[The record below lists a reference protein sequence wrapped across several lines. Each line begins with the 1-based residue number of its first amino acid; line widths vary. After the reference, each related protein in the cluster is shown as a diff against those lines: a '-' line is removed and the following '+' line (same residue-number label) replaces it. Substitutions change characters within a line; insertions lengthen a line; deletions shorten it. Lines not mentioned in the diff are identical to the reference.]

1 MNETVDYIIKFLYAA
16 VLAGV
21 PLMYGTLGEII
32 TEKAGN
38 LNLGVEGL
46 MYMGAISGFAAGF
59 YTNNPALALLAA
71 FGAGVLGSLIYAIL
85 TVSFKA
91 NQNVTGLTLTIF
103 GTGIANLFGSN
114 YTTSGALGEGVMS
127 VFKSVSIPVLS
138 NLPYVGKLLFSYNSF
153 VYFGVVLC
161 IVLGIYINHT
171 SQGRSLRA
179 VGENPAAADAM
190 GVNVTLYKYVHILL
204 GGGICALGGAYV
216 IIVTCNGLWTY
227 NCINGL
233 GWIAVALVIFA
244 GWSPYRVILGSLVFG
259 ALSVLRLY
267 TPASVANIPQAIFM
281 MLPFIA
287 TAVVLVVTSIHPS
300 HKHQQPKSCG
310 VNYYR
315 EDR

>member
-1 MNETVDYIIKFLYAA
+1 MNENMDYIIKFLYAA

-46 MYMGAISGFAAGF
+46 MYMGAIFGFVTGY
-59 YTNNPALALLAA
+59 YTENPMLAMLAA
-71 FGAGVLGSLIYAIL
+71 FGAGMLGSLIYAVL

-103 GTGIANLFGSN
+103 GTGIANLLGSN
-114 YTTSGALGEGVMS
+114 YTTAGAMPESVMAM
-127 VFKSVSIPVLS
+127 FKAVNIPGLTD
-138 NLPYVGKLLFSYNSF
+138 LPYVGRLLFNYSPF
-153 VYFGVVLC
+153 VYFGILLC
-161 IVLGIYINHT
+161 IVLGLYIGRT
-171 SQGRSLRA
+171 SRGRSLRA
-179 VGENPAAADAM
+179 IGENPAAADAM
-190 GVNVTLYKYVHILL
+190 GVNVTLYKYIHIML

-216 IIVTCNGLWTY
+216 IIVTCNGMWTY

-244 GWSPYRVILGSLVFG
+244 SWSTYRVIIGSLVFG

-267 TPASVANIPQAIFM
+267 VPSSVANVPQAIFM

-287 TAVVLVVTSIHPS
+287 TAVVLVISSIRPS
-300 HKHQQPKSCG
+300 AKNQQPKSCG
-310 VNYYR
+310 INYYR
-315 EDR
+315 EER

>member
-127 VFKSVSIPVLS
+127 VFKSVSIPGLS

-179 VGENPAAADAM
+179 VGENPAPADAM

-244 GWSPYRVILGSLVFG
+244 GWSPYRVIIGSLVFG

>member
-127 VFKSVSIPVLS
+127 VFKSVSIPGLS

-179 VGENPAAADAM
+179 VGENPAADAM

-244 GWSPYRVILGSLVFG
+244 GWSPYRVIIGSLVFG

>member
-1 MNETVDYIIKFLYAA
+1 
-16 VLAGV
+16 
-21 PLMYGTLGEII
+21 
-32 TEKAGN
+32 
-38 LNLGVEGL
+38 
-46 MYMGAISGFAAGF
+46 MYMGAISGLAAGF
-59 YTNNPALALLAA
+59 YTSNPALALLAA

-127 VFKSVSIPVLS
+127 VFKSVSIPGLS

-244 GWSPYRVILGSLVFG
+244 GWSPYRVIIGSLVFG